1 MAKLP
6 EIKRIS
12 REDLPES
19 PDWVNNLLSP
29 VNSFMDTV
37 YRSLNKS
44 LTFQDN
50 IQGAIRDLE
59 FRTSATYTSGDFT
72 PVAFSYGS
80 GSVRPAGVLLL
91 QIRAG
96 SGQVIKQAVTLQW
109 SENNGTVSIDYVSGL
124 ADSSQY
130 FIRVV
135 II

>member
-29 VNSFMDTV
+29 LNSFMDTV

-50 IQGAIRDLE
+50 IQGQVRDLE
-59 FRTSATYTSGDFT
+59 FRTLATYSGGDFT

-80 GSVRPAGVLLL
+80 GAVRPTGVLLL

-96 SGQVIKQAVTLQW
+96 SGQVIKQPVSVQW
-109 SENNGTVSIDYVSGL
+109 SENNGTITIDYVSGL
-124 ADSSQY
+124 SNGSQY
-130 FIRVV
+130 FIRVL